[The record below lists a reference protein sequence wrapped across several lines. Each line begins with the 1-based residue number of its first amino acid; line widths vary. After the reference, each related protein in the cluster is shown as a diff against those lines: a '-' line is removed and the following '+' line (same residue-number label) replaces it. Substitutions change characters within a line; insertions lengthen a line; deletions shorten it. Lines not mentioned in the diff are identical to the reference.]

1 MATDIAME
9 QQIEHPP
16 VTDTGTPGAPI
27 ETDAVI
33 VGAGPVG
40 LFQVFEL
47 GLLEIKAH
55 IIDSLAHAGGQCI
68 ELYPDKPIYD
78 IPAVPVCTGRELTES
93 LLKQIAPFKAAFHLG
108 QEVSVVR
115 KRDDGRFDVQT
126 NRDTRLIAKTLFI
139 AGGVGSFQPRTLK
152 VEGIERHRDTQLFYR
167 VRDPSLFAGK
177 HIVALDILDQ
187 ANVNP
192 ALSYIRKF
200 RTAVRKQH
208 IPAPKIWGLHPYSD
222 INRFSTS
229 RTKKMLKA
237 IGPKGE
243 VWLTEAS
250 GIVAFGGGFP
260 FNVKRA
266 AAANKCMFTIAKLNR
281 RIKRLYV
288 FGWGAGGTFDSGL
301 INADGTIRPGYTVV
315 QKRQA
320 ARCKKP

>member
-1 MATDIAME
+1 MNRLLVVALIAALA
-9 QQIEHPP
+9 IPA
-16 VTDTGTPGAPI
+16 GAG
-27 ETDAVI
+27 AKLI
-33 VGAGPVG
+33 VGISDQNAATFSDPLYARAKLTVARYVLPYDVTSDPAQNAKFAGWLSAARAAKQKVLVSFEHSRRSRKLAGKLPSAKAYKKAITAFKKRYG
-40 LFQVFEL
+40 SQVSDVSAWNEVDRKYDAKR
-47 GLLEIKAH
+47 GE
-55 IIDSLAHAGGQCI
+55 GQPT
-68 ELYPDKPIYD
+68 YDKP
-78 IPAVPVCTGRELTES
+78 AM
-93 LLKQIAPFKAAFHLG
+93 AATYYG
-108 QEVSVVR
+108 VAR
-115 KRDDGRFDVQT
+115 KV
-126 NRDTRLIAKTLFI
+126 
-139 AGGVGSFQPRTLK
+139 
-152 VEGIERHRDTQLFYR
+152 
-167 VRDPSLFAGK
+167 FAGR

-192 ALSYIRKF
+192 ALSYIRRF
-200 RTAVRKQH
+200 RAAVRKQH

>member
-1 MATDIAME
+1 MTRLLPLLLLAALALPAAAGSKLVVGISDQNAPTFSDPLYKQAKLTIARYVV
-9 QQIEHPP
+9 PFD
-16 VTDTGTPGAPI
+16 VTSD
-27 ETDAVI
+27 
-33 VGAGPVG
+33 
-40 LFQVFEL
+40 
-47 GLLEIKAH
+47 
-55 IIDSLAHAGGQCI
+55 
-68 ELYPDKPIYD
+68 
-78 IPAVPVCTGRELTES
+78 PAQT
-93 LLKQIAPFKAAFHLG
+93 A
-108 QEVSVVR
+108 
-115 KRDDGRFDVQT
+115 RFDAWITAARAAKQKVLVSFEHSRRSRKLAAKLPSAKAYKKAITAFKKRYGSRVADVSAWNEVDRKYDAARGEGQPT
-126 NRDTRLIAKTLFI
+126 WNKPAMAATYYGIA
-139 AGGVGSFQPRTLK
+139 RK
-152 VEGIERHRDTQLFYR
+152 VFK
-167 VRDPSLFAGK
+167 GK

-200 RTAVRKQH
+200 KAAVRKQH

-237 IGPKGE
+237 TRTGE

-250 GIVAFGGGFP
+250 GIVRFGSGFP

-266 AAANKCMFTIAKLNR
+266 AAANKCMFTIAKLNT

-301 INADGTIRPGYTVV
+301 INADGTKRPGYTVV

-320 ARCKKP
+320 GRCKKP

>member
-1 MATDIAME
+1 MNRLLVVALIAALA
-9 QQIEHPP
+9 IPA
-16 VTDTGTPGAPI
+16 GAG
-27 ETDAVI
+27 AKLI
-33 VGAGPVG
+33 VGISDQNAATFSDP
-40 LFQVFEL
+40 LYA
-47 GLLEIKAH
+47 KAK
-55 IIDSLAHAGGQCI
+55 LTVARYV
-68 ELYPDKPIYD
+68 LPYD
-78 IPAVPVCTGRELTES
+78 VTSDPA
-93 LLKQIAPFKAAFHLG
+93 Q
-108 QEVSVVR
+108 
-115 KRDDGRFDVQT
+115 
-126 NRDTRLIAKTLFI
+126 NAK
-139 AGGVGSFQPRTLK
+139 
-152 VEGIERHRDTQLFYR
+152 
-167 VRDPSLFAGK
+167 FAGWLSAARAAK
-177 HIVALDILDQ
+177 QKVLVSFEHSRRSRKLAGKLPSAKAYKKAITAFKKRYGSKVSDISAWNEVDRKYDAKRGEGQPTYNKPAMAATYYGVARKVFAGRHIVALDILDQ

-192 ALSYIRKF
+192 ALSYIRRF
-200 RTAVRKQH
+200 RAAVRKQH

-266 AAANKCMFTIAKLNR
+266 AAANKCMFTIAKLNS

>member
-1 MATDIAME
+1 MNRLALLALIAVLA
-9 QQIEHPP
+9 IPA
-16 VTDTGTPGAPI
+16 GAG
-27 ETDAVI
+27 AKLI
-33 VGAGPVG
+33 VGISDQNASTFSDP
-40 LFQVFEL
+40 
-47 GLLEIKAH
+47 
-55 IIDSLAHAGGQCI
+55 
-68 ELYPDKPIYD
+68 LYKQAKLTVARYV
-78 IPAVPVCTGRELTES
+78 VP
-93 LLKQIAPFKAAFHLG
+93 
-108 QEVSVVR
+108 
-115 KRDDGRFDVQT
+115 FDVTSDPGQRARFEAWLT
-126 NRDTRLIAKTLFI
+126 AARAAKQKVLVSFEHSRRSRALAGRLPSAAAYRKAITAFKKQYGSKVADVSPWNEVDRKYDAARGEGQPTWNKP
-139 AGGVGSFQPRTLK
+139 AMAATYYGVARK
-152 VEGIERHRDTQLFYR
+152 V
-167 VRDPSLFAGK
+167 FAGK

-200 RTAVRKQH
+200 KAAVRKQH

-229 RTKKMLKA
+229 RTKKMLA
-237 IGPKGE
+237 ATGSGD

-260 FNVKRA
+260 FDVNRA

-301 INADGTIRPGYTVV
+301 INADGTVRPGYTVV